1 MIFES
6 FFSGDYTLKKLST
19 EAYIRDPRFE
29 AHGCAVKM
37 SPDLPARW
45 WSRDELPEFF
55 AEIDWSD
62 AAIICH
68 HAQFDGLILSHH
80 YNVHPKF
87 WFCTL
92 SMARLLLG
100 NHISVSLDSVRK
112 QFNLPAKITPYNL
125 FKGKRW
131 HELDRVTQGQV
142 GEGACDEVESI
153 WKLFNI
159 LGKDFPREEFEV
171 VDNTVKM
178 FTEPVLRGDVE
189 LLSKI
194 WMDEEKNK
202 NSRMAKLW
210 KRICEIQN
218 IPARDFDEKAKELVE
233 ANLQSAGRFA
243 QLLRAEGAEIAM
255 KDGKNKQIYA
265 FAKVDQFMRDLLESE
280 NERIRTLAEARLGV
294 KSTIMQTRAETLGW
308 MARRGPLAVY
318 LNYAGAGTLR
328 PSGGDGSNFLNLK
341 RSSPI
346 RPALKAPEGY
356 LLGPID
362 ASQIECRVLHYLAGG
377 PDEPVIQKFRNNEDP
392 YVDIATQ
399 YYNEPIYKP
408 KANDPRKT
416 EMESKRGLGKQA
428 RLMCGYGSGPP
439 KFRSSAKNGLY
450 GPPID
455 IPLEE
460 AMRFVWLYREQNPS
474 VCGHQT
480 GYWSICNFRM
490 LPVLAAGRTEQFGP
504 LTIKDHRIYLPN
516 GAMMIYD
523 TLEWHIPAPDEENVR
538 EFERDGFWRLKTRS
552 GWKKMWG
559 AKLTQH
565 ICEAVSRVIV
575 SQAMIRI
582 KHMGFRTLNWPYD
595 ELLLLFP
602 NDGRAEENMERCR
615 QEMIREVPWLPGLP
629 LDAEGSLG
637 ERYSK

>member
-1 MIFES
+1 
-6 FFSGDYTLKKLST
+6 
-19 EAYIRDPRFE
+19 
-29 AHGCAVKM
+29 
-37 SPDLPARW
+37 
-45 WSRDELPEFF
+45 
-55 AEIDWSD
+55 
-62 AAIICH
+62 
-68 HAQFDGLILSHH
+68 
-80 YNVHPKF
+80 
-87 WFCTL
+87 
-92 SMARLLLG
+92 MARLLLG

-112 QFNLPAKITPYNL
+112 QFDLPAKITPYNL

-131 HELDRVTQGQV
+131 HELDRATQTQV
-142 GEGACDEVESI
+142 GDGACDEVESI

-159 LGKDFPREEFEV
+159 LGKDFPREEFDV
-171 VDNTVKM
+171 VDSTVKM

-189 LLSKI
+189 LLGKI
-194 WMDEEKNK
+194 WMDEATKKQSN
-202 NSRMAKLW
+202 MASL
-210 KRICEIQN
+210 N
-218 IPARDFDEKAKELVE
+218 VSE
-233 ANLQSAGRFA
+233 ADLQSADRFA
-243 QLLRAEGAEIAM
+243 ALLRDEGVEPEM
-255 KDGKNKQIYA
+255 KEGKNKQIYC
-265 FAKVDQFMRDLLESE
+265 FAKTDPFMRDLLESE
-280 NERIRTLAEARLGV
+280 NDRIRTLAEARLGA

-308 MARRGPLAVY
+308 MARRGPLTVY

-377 PDEPVIQKFRNNEDP
+377 PDEPVIQKFRNDEDP

-460 AMRFVWLYREQNPS
+460 AMRFVRLYREQNPS
-474 VCGHQT
+474 VCAHQT

-490 LPVLAAGRTEQFGP
+490 LPALAAGRAEQFGP
-504 LTIKDHRIYLPN
+504 LTIKDHRIFLPN

-538 EFERDGFWRLKTRS
+538 EFERDGFWRLKTRA

-559 AKLTQH
+559 AKLTQN

-582 KHMGFRTLNWPYD
+582 KQMGFRTLNWPYD

-637 ERYSK
+637 EHYSK